1 MRRTGID
8 VIGDVP
14 WGTHFCQ
21 FYETSQDLIET
32 LVPYFK
38 EGLAS
43 NEFCMWVTSEPLQVD
58 QATTALRSA
67 VPDLDDYINKGQIEI
82 LVYSQWYTRSGKFSA
97 DEVLQGWVDKLKAA
111 QELGYEGLRLSG
123 NTFWLE
129 KADWDDFTKYEE
141 TINNVIGQHSML
153 AICTYSLQKCN
164 AVELIDVIAN
174 HQFALIKRSGRWET
188 IESTQ
193 YKKIEQA
200 LRESEERYSTT
211 LASIGD
217 AVIATDIDSD
227 ITFMNTVAE
236 ELTGWSF
243 HEASRKPA
251 KEVFNIINEHA
262 HQKVDDPVTKVL
274 ENGAII
280 GLANHTVL
288 IRRDGTEIP
297 IDDSGAPIKDRDGNI
312 TGVVLVFRDIT
323 EHRCVED
330 ELANLASFPKLNPNP
345 VVEVDKDC
353 HVHFLNPAGK
363 RLFPD
368 LQENGCKHPW
378 MADWETV
385 VQTLSENGTGMY
397 TRDISVDERWYNQ
410 AICCVP
416 GTQRIRIYGLDIT
429 ERKQL
434 EKMLIRE
441 RDKAKQLLD
450 IAGVIILALDRE
462 EVVTLINERG
472 SEILAC
478 RKEEIVGKNWIEA
491 FLPRRI
497 RDELKADYKKL
508 VSGDLELVE
517 YLENP
522 ILTSRGEERMIA
534 WHNSVV
540 RDENGEIIGTLSSGE
555 DITDRKRAEV
565 ELLKAHDDLEM
576 KVLERTEELAYAKE
590 ELETT
595 NEELQ
600 IELEEQKRI
609 EEELLK
615 AKEKAEDASR
625 AKSDFM
631 ATMSHEIRTP
641 MNAVI
646 GLTGLLLDD
655 GGLSA
660 EQRDFIETI
669 RTSGDALMTIINDIL
684 DISKLDAEKVMLEE
698 QPFNLKSCIEEAL
711 DLVAIR
717 AAEKGLNLSY
727 TVDKNVPTN
736 IIGDPS
742 RLRQILSNL
751 LNNAVKFTNAGNV
764 KLIVSSQQLD
774 GTYKIHFA
782 VEDTGIGIPMDKM
795 DHLFKP
801 FSQVDASV
809 TRRYGGTGLGLAISK
824 KLVELMGGKIWAE
837 SEIGKGSTFHFT
849 IEIPVTSDEPKPLL
863 SAVQPQMVGKR
874 ILIVDDSRTNRRVLG
889 VQAYTWGMLPVTAS
903 SSQEALKWIQRGDD
917 FDVAILNMNMPGMDG
932 LTLAREIRRTND
944 VLPIVMLTRVGEH
957 VPSDLVDRSLNKPIK
972 PSQLHD
978 VLMGVFSKNPIQE
991 KSLLTVK
998 SEMLTPRILL
1008 AEDNVS
1014 SQKVTLAMLKRL
1026 GYSADAV
1033 ANGLE
1038 ALQALG
1044 RQHYDIVLMD
1054 VRMPEMDGLEAT
1066 QIIRKRWPKNG
1077 LKVIAITAYALEGDR
1092 EKCLDAGMDDY
1103 ISKPVRL
1110 DELEGVLSRFSN
1122 QKTEPDGVEEGR

>member
-1 MRRTGID
+1 MNSQIWILILEDNASDFELIKRELRNDATGYTVEWAKDKETFIQSLNKFTPD
-8 VIGDVP
+8 LILLDYSLPGFDGLSALALARQRFPYTPAIIVSGAIGEEVA
-14 WGTHFCQ
+14 
-21 FYETSQDLIET
+21 IET
-32 LVPYFK
+32 LKAGATDYVLKQHLSRLVP
-38 EGLAS
+38 
-43 NEFCMWVTSEPLQVD
+43 VIRR
-58 QATTALRSA
+58 ALLEA
-67 VPDLDDYINKGQIEI
+67 EQLIEHK
-82 LVYSQWYTRSGKFSA
+82 R
-97 DEVLQGWVDKLKAA
+97 A
-111 QELGYEGLRLSG
+111 QEELR
-123 NTFWLE
+123 
-129 KADWDDFTKYEE
+129 
-141 TINNVIGQHSML
+141 
-153 AICTYSLQKCN
+153 
-164 AVELIDVIAN
+164 
-174 HQFALIKRSGRWET
+174 
-188 IESTQ
+188 
-193 YKKIEQA
+193 QA
-200 LRESEERYSTT
+200 
-211 LASIGD
+211 
-217 AVIATDIDSD
+217 
-227 ITFMNTVAE
+227 
-236 ELTGWSF
+236 
-243 HEASRKPA
+243 H
-251 KEVFNIINEHA
+251 
-262 HQKVDDPVTKVL
+262 
-274 ENGAII
+274 
-280 GLANHTVL
+280 
-288 IRRDGTEIP
+288 
-297 IDDSGAPIKDRDGNI
+297 
-312 TGVVLVFRDIT
+312 
-323 EHRCVED
+323 D
-330 ELANLASFPKLNPNP
+330 EL
-345 VVEVDKDC
+345 
-353 HVHFLNPAGK
+353 
-363 RLFPD
+363 
-368 LQENGCKHPW
+368 
-378 MADWETV
+378 
-385 VQTLSENGTGMY
+385 
-397 TRDISVDERWYNQ
+397 
-410 AICCVP
+410 
-416 GTQRIRIYGLDIT
+416 
-429 ERKQL
+429 
-434 EKMLIRE
+434 
-441 RDKAKQLLD
+441 
-450 IAGVIILALDRE
+450 
-462 EVVTLINERG
+462 
-472 SEILAC
+472 
-478 RKEEIVGKNWIEA
+478 
-491 FLPRRI
+491 
-497 RDELKADYKKL
+497 EL
-508 VSGDLELVE
+508 
-517 YLENP
+517 
-522 ILTSRGEERMIA
+522 
-534 WHNSVV
+534 
-540 RDENGEIIGTLSSGE
+540 
-555 DITDRKRAEV
+555 
-565 ELLKAHDDLEM
+565 

-655 GGLSA
+655 GELSA

-717 AAEKGLNLSY
+717 AAEKGLNLAY
-727 TVDKNVPTN
+727 TVDKNVPVN

-751 LNNAVKFTNAGNV
+751 LNNAVKFTNSGDV
-764 KLIVSSQQLD
+764 KLNVTSQQLD
-774 GTYKIHFA
+774 GTHNIHFA

-795 DHLFKP
+795 DLLFKP

-849 IEIPVTSDEPKPLL
+849 IETPVTSDEPKPLL

-889 VQAYTWGMLPVTAS
+889 VQAYTWGMLPMTAS
-903 SSQEALKWIQRGDD
+903 SSQEALKWINRGDD

-932 LTLAREIRRTND
+932 LTLAREIRKTTD
-944 VLPIVMLTRVGEH
+944 TLAIVMLTRVGEH
-957 VPSDLVDRSLNKPIK
+957 VPSDLIDRSLNKPIR

-991 KSLLTVK
+991 KALPTVK
-998 SEMLTPRILL
+998 NELQTPRILL

-1077 LKVIAITAYALEGDR
+1077 LKVVAITAYALEGDR

-1103 ISKPVRL
+1103 ISKPVKL
-1110 DELEGVLSRFSN
+1110 DELAGVLSKFGHQETDSDDETAGP
-1122 QKTEPDGVEEGR
+1122 Q